1 MEGQIKPH
9 IYMPTTQLFLD
20 QVFPSNPQGAD
31 DKNAHLIFLC
41 KCGEPP
47 YVKSNRQRQILGSRR
62 DVGYDAWKSTGLV
75 FCRSTEG
82 SMDSQGSSHLRN
94 RQHGDL
100 G

>member
-31 DKNAHLIFLC
+31 DKNARLIFLC

-47 YVKSNRQRQILGSRR
+47 YVKSNSKDKFWAAEEMYYMMPGRAQ
-62 DVGYDAWKSTGLV
+62 V
-75 FCRSTEG
+75 
-82 SMDSQGSSHLRN
+82 
-94 RQHGDL
+94 
-100 G
+100 